1 MTNTVINLSYHSN
14 PWSEWSAWSVPR
26 SGYDQGFSGGNR
38 GFSGGLGGSNRGF
51 SGRFGDSNRGFSGGF
66 GDSNRGYGDSSGR
79 PVGLRQRQA
88 GSGECCAS
96 NYVCLTC
103 DVQEVPAG
111 PSTPARVMEAA
122 QPPGGAEGRPVEVG
136 RRLIFQ
142 TTIRLLGRLSLLN
155 PQAAASLLLLVA
167 NALESHKSARSATT
181 SRTAEHLHHIS
192 LSFN

>member
-1 MTNTVINLSYHSN
+1 MINLSYHSN
-14 PWSEWSAWSVPR
+14 PWSEWSAWSAPR
-26 SGYDQGFSGGNR
+26 SGYDQGFSGGFGDRNR
-38 GFSGGLGGSNRGF
+38 GFGGGFGDRNRGL
-51 SGRFGDSNRGFSGGF
+51 SGGF
-66 GDSNRGYGDSSGR
+66 GGGNRGYGDSFGR
-79 PVGLRQRQA
+79 PEGLRQRQA

-167 NALESHKSARSATT
+167 NALESHASAKSATT
-181 SRTAEHLHHIS
+181 SKTAEHLHHVS
-192 LSFN
+192 LS